1 MKIQGQREIYD
12 VYFHTYPSFPRT
24 EKSGQR
30 VVRMA
35 AWGRDKIMGGPTV
48 VWETGDIGDNLRDTD
63 ENHVR
68 DVFEFAVRTC
78 EFLNIPEQKPKV
90 TGEAALILIPIIFL
104 LMLVGGF
111 AYIWMQ

>member
-1 MKIQGQREIYD
+1 MKIRGQREIYD
-12 VYFHTYPSFPRT
+12 VYFHSYPNFPHT
-24 EKSGQR
+24 EKSGQK
-30 VVRMA
+30 VVRIA

-48 VWETGDIGDNLRDTD
+48 IWETGDVGNALDNLD
-63 ENHVR
+63 ENELR
-68 DVFEFAVRTC
+68 DVFEFAARTC
-78 EFLNIPEQKPKV
+78 ELLNIPERKPQV